1 MLLSVVVKFFQ
12 PLRRELLLNLFP
24 QFSVSNLYFIMLAI
38 TFSYVKYT
46 DYSKNV
52 FSLIVL
58 LLFWLL
64 RECYL
69 MIPISIIGSI
79 RVYIL
84 LCKYYF
90 HFFQYIYTMALNDAE
105 IENLLRGDMSDIED
119 FNDDED
125 DLNEEQIITQH
136 IAEITEY
143 IDLNNAEMYCNSM

>member
-1 MLLSVVVKFFQ
+1 MNFKEHVATGSQLPQAVAPVDLGLPLLDARPQ
-12 PLRRELLLNLFP
+12 Y

-38 TFSYVKYT
+38 TFSYVKYA

-69 MIPISIIGSI
+69 MIPIGIIGSI
-79 RVYIL
+79 QVYIL

-90 HFFQYIYTMALNDAE
+90 YFF
-105 IENLLRGDMSDIED
+105 
-119 FNDDED
+119 
-125 DLNEEQIITQH
+125 
-136 IAEITEY
+136 
-143 IDLNNAEMYCNSM
+143 